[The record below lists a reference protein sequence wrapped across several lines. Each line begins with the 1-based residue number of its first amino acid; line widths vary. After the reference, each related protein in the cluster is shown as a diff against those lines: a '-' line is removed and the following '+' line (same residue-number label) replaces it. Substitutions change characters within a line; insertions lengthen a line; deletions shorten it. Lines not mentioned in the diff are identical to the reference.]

1 MKITIEHYETE
12 VSWEDH
18 GDSDLETVADGLKT
32 LLVGVGFHP
41 VTVDRLFRT
50 ECRWGIKETKRKDC
64 CNGDC

>member
-1 MKITIEHYETE
+1 MKITIEHYGTKVTWEEHDQSELDE
-12 VSWEDH
+12 V
-18 GDSDLETVADGLKT
+18 VDGIKT

-64 CNGDC
+64 CNGNC